1 MNRLS
6 SKRNLNKNPPTM
18 RHLLFLSFTLLSVGA
33 SAQFSDF
40 GSVSANEMD
49 MKTCTFDPEASAVVL
64 LDEGYSDY
72 TDDRGLMTYYH
83 KRIKVLKE
91 DGIKY
96 GDVKFTYYSDDDFES
111 VDNIEAISINADE
124 NGRRRDIAVE
134 NKSIYTKRVSKYRTE
149 ISFAFPNVK
158 AGTILEYKYRIN
170 AKHYGGLRD
179 WYFQSEIPVVKSSYR
194 LKVVPGHEISYLVQ
208 YNPNYKVN
216 VSRINNDQSIKFEM
230 GSIPA
235 LTDEPFMDAREDYI
249 QKVIFQTTKYTG
261 SVGVIKYMTT
271 WKEVNRELYGRSDFG
286 RQLKIKIDECQDFIN
301 TSLNGKTELE
311 KVQLIHHYVSGNLAW
326 DGINSLIADGGI
338 KNLWKKKTGN
348 SAEIN
353 LLLVNLLREAGLQAY
368 PMLVSERGHG
378 RVNKNQPFINQFN
391 SVYAA
396 VFVGDK
402 KYYLDATDKLT
413 PCLITPYS
421 ILNST
426 AFIADNDAGGLV
438 DIQENDIR
446 YTDNVTIS
454 ADLSEAG
461 ELSGKV
467 NVESKDYARAEK
479 IRWYTRSKTDYVD
492 NYIKSGMVNI
502 EVNNF
507 DIKNIEQENLPVTQ
521 AFDFK
526 TNIQTTGEY
535 SFLSFNWFT
544 GFQNN
549 PFIVNDRF
557 SNINFG
563 YKKTINLT
571 YLINLPPNAKID
583 AIPKGIK
590 LVNPGKTVTFTRQF
604 FQEGSKLMAK
614 IRVDIDKTL
623 FGVDEYGQVQDF
635 FKQMVNLMN
644 EQVILKSK

>member
-1 MNRLS
+1 
-6 SKRNLNKNPPTM
+6 M

-134 NKSIYTKRVSKYRTE
+134 NKSIYSKRVSKYRTE